1 MLTHQLNTI
10 YTLQSNKYVP
20 AIGAKA
26 LRVLLL
32 VYLRYSG
39 QHLALYKNYTH
50 NKLASGNLY
59 AALG

>member
-32 VYLRYSG
+32 VYFRYSG
-39 QHLALYKNYTH
+39 QHLELY
-50 NKLASGNLY
+50 NKLASGNL
-59 AALG
+59 